1 MVGLTWEFHNQCQ
14 QRFHAEGHLKMLFRL
29 ALSLLGG
36 ALETLRAQS
45 SQEAIDA
52 LLSEAGSLNWLCT
65 CVAVVNQTLG
75 WDFSDASTCGA
86 VVGLASLAPST
97 ARADV
102 ITPGKAWSDVLV
114 VQATLDL
121 LYGIYSVCRFSRNEA
136 LSHACRQ
143 SLVHISAIKGDVF
156 ADQAA
161 RSAFLDHSLLSVLAL
176 VPSVREHEYVDLALI
191 LLRLMSNFQAKAHIL
206 KRNLESLLLS
216 LILIGVLYSKYTWAL
231 TCENFGKAVM
241 SVPRAQAHLEA
252 LGGLTC
258 TLMTL
263 SSSSSEPSLREALD
277 SLLEV
282 WSSMAVDLQMR
293 EEEPAMLQALA
304 PYTAKIFRAY
314 IEKSLRDAV
323 RDVEEWDAA
332 EEEHEDKSVGEERL
346 VSVGCTGRAMLG
358 DALSLLS
365 QLIHER
371 TEALRAVLIE
381 GRRLSAKEAGVALEQ
396 LLSLVSISARCIADE
411 AEGETPMIPD
421 AVAKVSAESGARG
434 VDDPVVVLT
443 NQVVETIK
451 VFVVRASLLL
461 LVGASLLPAVCIFSR
476 RLEL

>member
-1 MVGLTWEFHNQCQ
+1 MC
-14 QRFHAEGHLKMLFRL
+14 A
-29 ALSLLGG
+29 
-36 ALETLRAQS
+36 
-45 SQEAIDA
+45 
-52 LLSEAGSLNWLCT
+52 
-65 CVAVVNQTLG
+65 
-75 WDFSDASTCGA
+75 
-86 VVGLASLAPST
+86 
-97 ARADV
+97 
-102 ITPGKAWSDVLV
+102 
-114 VQATLDL
+114 
-121 LYGIYSVCRFSRNEA
+121 
-136 LSHACRQ
+136 
-143 SLVHISAIKGDVF
+143 
-156 ADQAA
+156 
-161 RSAFLDHSLLSVLAL
+161 
-176 VPSVREHEYVDLALI
+176 
-191 LLRLMSNFQAKAHIL
+191 
-206 KRNLESLLLS
+206 
-216 LILIGVLYSKYTWAL
+216 
-231 TCENFGKAVM
+231 KAVM

-323 RDVEEWDAA
+323 REVEEWDAA

-346 VSVGCTGRAMLG
+346 VSVGCTARAMLG
-358 DALSLLS
+358 DALALLS

-371 TEALRAVLIE
+371 TEALRGVLMS
-381 GRRLSAKEAGVALEQ
+381 GRRLSTKEAGVALEQ
-396 LLSLVSISARCIADE
+396 LLSLISISARCIADE

-421 AVAKVSAESGARG
+421 AVAKVSAEAGARG

-451 VFVVRASLLL
+451 VFFPRPSFFLLASFRLASSCNAPLHHPLPCVCLSLCLVHLCRARSPVSPVLSS
-461 LVGASLLPAVCIFSR
+461 ALLPSCACMNLCVCGGGGESGSGWVSR
-476 RLEL
+476 GRAHGKISQKYSIW